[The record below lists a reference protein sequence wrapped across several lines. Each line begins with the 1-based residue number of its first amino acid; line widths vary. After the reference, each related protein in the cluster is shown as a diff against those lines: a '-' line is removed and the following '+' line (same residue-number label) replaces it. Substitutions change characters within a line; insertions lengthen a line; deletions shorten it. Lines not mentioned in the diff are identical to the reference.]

1 MYSNYI
7 TAVQYYPGL
16 QVIYASIGHDS
27 DTRHW
32 INLEILNLSTFQVDS
47 SLTKAI
53 DKLNVSDTKD
63 LAVQLLEYKIEDTN
77 SFSIYGCLAN
87 LRINQ
92 NNKNQIGFFYYGLS
106 ENSIGAFYYEY
117 PDDPEVKL
125 SCIGII
131 ELPEQ
136 ASIVVYYQYQK
147 QQFQQ
152 GIISITLDTNLD
164 LNSQSRSIDQI
175 KLQVVKLIIKNENVQ
190 VKRNQF
196 YLRNFIN
203 KNIGFSIGKI
213 YDQSGKSAGF
223 VVSLDTLNLHY
234 KTFESEV
241 LEDLKLNFQT
251 LISSDQTVINI
262 QDDATQN
269 LTQMDGI
276 SEVIYAEQNLINKL
290 TYWPQTNPN
299 LLVPQFTQRDYVD
312 ENTTII
318 CVIGKPCTI
327 PIAKFELRNCMQTTT
342 IKIGLGESLLLVDQ
356 QPQWTGVQCNLP
368 TFKTEILEA
377 PNFVLYDQDSMVFSI
392 QANNSGTYQ
401 IKMKYTFIGE
411 YINIESLYKWSL
423 IVIQKSEFQDKY
435 INTAPQFKQ
444 QLQDIY
450 LAAGQKIKYQLPGIN
465 DKEDSKFQID
475 LDAGKASSF
484 VTLQDNQ
491 LILKPSYDNFGQFR
505 VTITIT
511 DSNQNPQSSSYD
523 FKIIIEQSLLY
534 NQQETN
540 PAQILIN
547 KLIQEERDMARQIS
561 KSQKNHQNQKLTAK
575 ITKITNVGQIIV
587 KFSQQMKEW
596 NITLLVMNNSL
607 QLNVLKQNGEF
618 QTFCRFGNNIR
629 DQYIGQNQL
638 KIYRKLLVSRQQ
650 ANFDN

>member
-1 MYSNYI
+1 M
-7 TAVQYYPGL
+7 P
-16 QVIYASIGHDS
+16 
-27 DTRHW
+27 
-32 INLEILNLSTFQVDS
+32 
-47 SLTKAI
+47 
-53 DKLNVSDTKD
+53 DTKD
-63 LAVQLLEYKIEDTN
+63 LAVQVLEYKNEV
-77 SFSIYGCLAN
+77 SGRSSIYGCLAN
-87 LRINQ
+87 LRIHQ
-92 NNKNQIGFFYYGLS
+92 NNKNQIGFFYYGLT
-106 ENSIGAFYYEY
+106 ENSTGAFYYEY
-117 PDDPEVKL
+117 PVDSNVKL
-125 SCIGII
+125 SCIGMK
-131 ELPEQ
+131 EFPEKTR
-136 ASIVVYYQYQK
+136 IVLYYQYQK
-147 QQFQQ
+147 QQFDQR
-152 GIISITLDTNLD
+152 ILSITLNTNLD
-164 LNSQSRSIDQI
+164 FQTSSLILGQI
-175 KLQVVKLIIKNENVQ
+175 ELKVVEERFKNENVNVKINQ
-190 VKRNQF
+190 V
-196 YLRNFIN
+196 YLRNFLSQ
-203 KNIGFSIGKI
+203 NILFVVGKI
-213 YDQSGKSAGF
+213 YDKAGKSAGF
-223 VVSLDTLNLHY
+223 VISSQDTLNLHY
-234 KTFESEV
+234 KTFEYEI
-241 LEDLKLNFQT
+241 LEDSLLKFITLLSTDKVVVNFQ
-251 LISSDQTVINI
+251 DVINLHLI
-262 QDDATQN
+262 P
-269 LTQMDGI
+269 MDEI

-299 LLVPQFTQRDYVD
+299 LLVPQLTQTDYVD
-312 ENTTII
+312 ENTTVI
-318 CVIGKPCTI
+318 CVIGKQCII
-327 PIAKFELRNCMQTTT
+327 PIAKFELKNCIQTTRE
-342 IKIGLGESLLLVDQ
+342 ILLLVDQ
-356 QPQWTGVQCNLP
+356 QPQWTGVQCNLL